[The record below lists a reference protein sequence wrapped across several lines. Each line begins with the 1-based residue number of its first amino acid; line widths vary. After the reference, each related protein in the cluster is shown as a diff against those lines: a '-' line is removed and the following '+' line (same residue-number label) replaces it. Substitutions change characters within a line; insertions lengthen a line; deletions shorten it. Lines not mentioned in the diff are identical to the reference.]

1 MDIQTHAELIR
12 ILESEFVGAQAQFIF
27 TQWDTDGEDEEES
40 TFAARLLKVSLSDNE
55 FEEKDL
61 LLTLEN
67 EAGEDL
73 ELLMELPS
81 VEEDLGS
88 FADGRLS
95 LYGTEAELVLKK

>member
-1 MDIQTHAELIR
+1 MEIQTHEQLVR
-12 ILESEFVGAQAQFIF
+12 ILESEFVGVQAQLLF

-40 TFAARLLKVSLSDNE
+40 RFAARLLKVEVTDNE

-61 LLTLEN
+61 LLALEN
-67 EAGEDL
+67 EAGEEL

-88 FADGRLS
+88 YAEGRLS
-95 LYGTEAELVLKK
+95 IFGTEAELVLTK